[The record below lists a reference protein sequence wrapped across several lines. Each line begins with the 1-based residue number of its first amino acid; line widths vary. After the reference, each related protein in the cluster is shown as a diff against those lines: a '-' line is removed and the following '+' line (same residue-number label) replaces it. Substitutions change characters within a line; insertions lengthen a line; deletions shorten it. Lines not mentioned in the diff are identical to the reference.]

1 MYIIKREASSNGGRP
16 PLQPWTHKSL
26 PEGFAFCP
34 DEFHDIFYSTS
45 PAGFV
50 ELTIEDDIV
59 TGMAAVSEKV
69 DAYKEA
75 NPEVEEED
83 TSTPQDDTD
92 AMLIDH
98 EYRLTLLELGISE

>member
-1 MYIIKREASSNGGRP
+1 MYIIAREASSNGGRP
-16 PLQPWTHKSL
+16 PLQSWDHKFL

-34 DEFHDIFYSTS
+34 DEFYDIFYSTS

-50 ELTIEDDIV
+50 NVTIEDDVV
-59 TGMAAVSEKV
+59 TGMAVATDKV

-75 NPEVEEED
+75 NPEVEEEVV
-83 TSTPQDDTD
+83 STPQDDTD